1 MKLLLIPENNSLSHI
16 AKCLSIM
23 AILQTNGHEVHLAC
37 SEQHH
42 AFLTHLGIRHHILA
56 DIQETDCGGFP
67 SYKWFSNIEIITACI
82 QAEVA
87 LIQKIKPDRILGVF
101 RFTLYASAQI
111 ANVPYDSL
119 ICGCM
124 IPDSQEVLGFSPSEP
139 GTELQ
144 KQYLANFFR
153 FAGKKFSG
161 ATARFGLAPLEDIR
175 YALKGERTFLWDFPE
190 FMPLPQHTD
199 AVHIGPITFR
209 HWPCNPVNLE
219 QILGSRR
226 PIAVISFGTCVT
238 EPAVVSRMTQLLL
251 GLDYQVI
258 IAAGGQPE
266 LANLSIADPRVNVFQ
281 FAPLEQIFPHTALLV
296 THGGQMTVF
305 EALQNQVPVL
315 VMPLQP
321 EQAHNGV
328 CLERIGCGARLI
340 PSTYFTGMP
349 EDFITAFKQRSDRE
363 ITTVITDLVNN
374 RRTQINLAKIQ
385 AALGHYRGAAALAH
399 FYEVN

>member
-37 SEQHH
+37 SKQHH
-42 AFLTHLGIRHHILA
+42 AFLNNLGIRHHILA
-56 DIQETDCGGFP
+56 DIQETDYGGFP
-67 SYKWFSNIEIITACI
+67 SFKWFSNIEIITACI
-82 QAEVA
+82 EAEVA

-111 ANVPYDSL
+111 AKVPYDSL

-124 IPDSQEVLGFSPSEP
+124 IPDSQEVLGFSPNEP
-139 GTELQ
+139 GMELQ
-144 KQYLANFFR
+144 EQYLANFFR
-153 FAGKKFSG
+153 FAGKKFSSAMAG
-161 ATARFGLAPLEDIR
+161 FGLVPLDDIR
-175 YALKGERTFLWDFPE
+175 HALKGERTFLWDFPE
-190 FMPLPQHTD
+190 FMPLPAHTD

-209 HWPCNPVNLE
+209 HWPYDTVNLGR
-219 QILGSRR
+219 ILSSQH

-251 GLDYQVI
+251 RLDYQVI
-258 IAAGGQPE
+258 VAAGGQPG
-266 LANLSIADPRVNVFQ
+266 LANLTDPRVNVFK
-281 FAPLEQIFPHTALLV
+281 FAPLEQIFPHTALLI

-340 PSTYFTGMP
+340 PSTHFTGMP
-349 EDFITAFKQRSDRE
+349 EEYIKAFHQSSDRK
-363 ITTVITDLVNN
+363 ITTIITNLVNN
-374 RRTQINLAKIQ
+374 RRTKINLAEIQ
-385 AALGHYRGAAALAH
+385 ATLSHYQGATALAD